1 MAGRVN
7 GPRPGWENLPEERR
21 QHLEEQRVR
30 WFQMRADAKKYA
42 KLEGFLQAHQ
52 ESAANFFRDK
62 IAFVN
67 AIIDGVRDEET
78 GEISVEL
85 VKQMD
90 AKDKKILLDAFE
102 KIEKSAGFQN
112 KVTTHKHEHSLT
124 MADKWKQMNQ
134 GSTPQIEAA
143 DDTIDVEVLGE
154 E

>member
-1 MAGRVN
+1 MAGRKN
-7 GPRPGWENLPEERR
+7 GPRPGWANLPPERQAELR
-21 QHLEEQRVR
+21 EQHDR
-30 WFQMRADAKKYA
+30 WFGIRAEAKKYA
-42 KLEGFLQAHQ
+42 KLEAFIEAHKQ
-52 ESAANFFRDK
+52 TAANFFHDK
-62 IAFVN
+62 IAFIN
-67 AIIDGVRDEET
+67 AMIDGVRDET

-90 AKDKKILLDAFE
+90 AKDKKILLEAFDKVE
-102 KIEKSAGFQN
+102 TSAGFKN
-112 KVTTHKHEHSLT
+112 KTTTHKHEHSLT

>member
-1 MAGRVN
+1 MAGRKN
-7 GPRPGWENLPEERR
+7 GPRPGWANLPPERQAELR
-21 QHLEEQRVR
+21 EQNER
-30 WFQMRADAKKYA
+30 WFGLRNEAKKYA
-42 KLEGFLQAHQ
+42 KLEAFIQVHQ

-67 AIIDGVRDEET
+67 AIVDGVRDPDS

-90 AKDKKILLDAFE
+90 AKDKKVLLDAFE